1 MRRLSLVATVAGLVV
16 ALIAGPALAQKW
28 DEKFID
34 EFDFVVPSAD
44 LGCDF
49 DLRVE
54 GSDKIQVRVNDL
66 TVIVSHNSKATLTNL
81 ANGQS
86 VDDPGTWKDTLT
98 FDEDGNLLTID
109 TTGSIFRVTVPGE
122 GIVVQDTGKIVFNPE
137 TGEVLFEAGPH
148 EAFHG
153 EGADLCAGLGGNP
166 LP

>member
-1 MRRLSLVATVAGLVV
+1 MRRFSLVAIVAGLLV

-34 EFDFVVPSAD
+34 EFDFVVPSPD
-44 LGCDF
+44 SGCDF
-49 DLRVE
+49 DVLIEV
-54 GSDKIQVRVNDL
+54 SDKIQIRVNDL
-66 TVIVSHNSKATLTNL
+66 TVIVQHNLKSTLTNL

-109 TTGSIFRVTVPGE
+109 TTGSIFRITVPGE

-137 TGEVLFEAGPH
+137 TDEVLFEAGPH

-153 EGADLCAGLGGNP
+153 EAPDLCIGLGGNP